1 MTEITNTPSPS
12 MQRLRRIATLRASGL
27 LWTLIIMC
35 VAAAIISPAF
45 LSPFNIVNV
54 ARQVALF
61 GIVSIGMTFVILTAG
76 IDLSI
81 GSIVGVVA
89 VVSAL
94 LLKAGVPIPLVMV
107 LALLIGMAMGA
118 TNGLGIT
125 LGRIPPFIMTL
136 GMMVIGRGLALTIA
150 EGHPIGFDNV
160 SKEFAWLGQ
169 GNLLGI
175 PVAVWIF
182 VALAA
187 LAYFILRYTPFGRNV
202 YAVGSN
208 PEAARLSG
216 IDVRLTILLVYVIS
230 GFLAALTALIFI
242 SRLTVGEPTAGTGL
256 ELEAIAIAVVGG
268 TNLFGGEGGIVGTV
282 IGAAIFAVLANLLN
296 LAGVSPFTQQIV
308 KGLIIVAAVLF
319 EIQRRR
325 RSRAAP

>member
-107 LALLIGMAMGA
+107 LALLIGRAFTA
-118 TNGLGIT
+118 NGWSMSW
-125 LGRIPPFIMTL
+125 P
-136 GMMVIGRGLALTIA
+136 A
-150 EGHPIGFDNV
+150 
-160 SKEFAWLGQ
+160 
-169 GNLLGI
+169 
-175 PVAVWIF
+175 
-182 VALAA
+182 
-187 LAYFILRYTPFGRNV
+187 
-202 YAVGSN
+202 
-208 PEAARLSG
+208 
-216 IDVRLTILLVYVIS
+216 
-230 GFLAALTALIFI
+230 
-242 SRLTVGEPTAGTGL
+242 
-256 ELEAIAIAVVGG
+256 
-268 TNLFGGEGGIVGTV
+268 
-282 IGAAIFAVLANLLN
+282 
-296 LAGVSPFTQQIV
+296 
-308 KGLIIVAAVLF
+308 
-319 EIQRRR
+319 
-325 RSRAAP
+325 